1 MTKIAERMEQRN
13 KRSLMH
19 SLSALLKWR
28 PKRFPGKR
36 GSVAILVAFSA
47 PVLIGAIALGI
58 EVSGWT
64 AAEQQLQRT
73 ADAAA
78 IAAALTYIDG
88 SNVRVAATEGAYLA
102 EINGAVG
109 KSPPL
114 WDGTSVITDNM
125 ITISQVNGVVNH
137 GDIAFQAII
146 RRTVPFLLSG
156 IALKGPGKTLS
167 ATAVAEIGI
176 SSTGAQ
182 PCLFTTGGDVNGVTT
197 GTDVTISGNVNI
209 NTNGCSIRSDAS
221 VSLSGNVNITAAAIY
236 ASGTI
241 TSSGNVTV
249 SNTPEYSG
257 VPQMADPFANWSPVQ
272 NALSNAACSGG
283 TAVNISG
290 GSTTLQPWPAT
301 PCYSGIN
308 ASGNASI
315 TLGAGIYYVNGGIN
329 LSGNVIMTG
338 SDVTILSTG
347 TFGSSGNVAITLTA
361 PKDGT
366 TAGIAYASTSS
377 NGSSFSGNQAMSFSG
392 LVYYPNGI
400 LSFSGNAA
408 EGSTGCAEVVAQT
421 VNLSGNVNLAANCSS
436 YGLKPYGSLP
446 TATLV
451 Q

>member
-1 MTKIAERMEQRN
+1 MAKIAERMAQRN
-13 KRSLMH
+13 KRSPGQ

-78 IAAALTYIDG
+78 IAAALTYING
-88 SNVRVAATEGAYLA
+88 SSVQVTATEGAYLA

-109 KSPPL
+109 KSPPQ
-114 WDGTSVITDNM
+114 WDGASVITDNM
-125 ITISQVNGVVNH
+125 ITISKVKGVVNTS
-137 GDIAFQAII
+137 DVAFQAII
-146 RRTVPFLLSG
+146 RKAVPFLLSG

-176 SSTGAQ
+176 TSTGAQ

-197 GTDVTISGNVNI
+197 GTDVTISGSVNL
-209 NTNGCSIRSDAS
+209 NMNNCSIRSDAG
-221 VSLSGNVNITAAAIY
+221 VSLSGSINITAAAIY
-236 ASGTI
+236 ASGAI
-241 TSSGNVTV
+241 TQSGSVTLN
-249 SNTPEYSG
+249 NTPKYSG

-283 TAVNISG
+283 TAVTITSS
-290 GSTTLQPWPAT
+290 GSTTLT
-301 PCYSGIN
+301 PSCYSGIN
-308 ASGNASI
+308 VSGSGSI
-315 TLGAGIYYVNGGIN
+315 TLASGIYYVNGGIN
-329 LSGNVIMTG
+329 LSGSITMTG
-338 SDVTILSTG
+338 SDVTIISTG
-347 TFGSSGNVAITLTA
+347 TFVSSGSVAITLTA

-377 NGSSFSGNQAMSFSG
+377 NGSSFSGSQAMSFSG
-392 LVYYPNGI
+392 LVYYPKGI
-400 LSFSGNAA
+400 LSFSGSAA
-408 EGSTGCAEVVAQT
+408 EGSSGCAEVVAQSVT
-421 VNLSGNVNLAANCSS
+421 LSGSVNLASNCST
-436 YGLKPYGSLP
+436 YGLRPYGSMP
-446 TATLV
+446 TASLV

>member
-1 MTKIAERMEQRN
+1 MAKIAERMAQRN
-13 KRSLMH
+13 KRSPGQ

-78 IAAALTYIDG
+78 IAAALTYING
-88 SNVRVAATEGAYLA
+88 SSVQVAATEGAYLA

-109 KSPPL
+109 KSPPQ
-114 WDGTSVITDNM
+114 WDGASVITDNM
-125 ITISQVNGVVNH
+125 ITISKVKGVVNTS
-137 GDIAFQAII
+137 DVAFQAII
-146 RRTVPFLLSG
+146 RKAVPFLLSG

-176 SSTGAQ
+176 TSTGAQ

-197 GTDVTISGNVNI
+197 GTDVTISGSVNL
-209 NTNGCSIRSDAS
+209 NMNNCSIRSDAG
-221 VSLSGNVNITAAAIY
+221 VSLSGSINITAAAIY
-236 ASGTI
+236 ASGAI
-241 TSSGNVTV
+241 TQSGSVTLN
-249 SNTPEYSG
+249 NTPKYSG

-283 TAVNISG
+283 TAVNINGSG
-290 GSTTLQPWPAT
+290 DTTLQPS
-301 PCYSGIN
+301 CYSGITV
-308 ASGNASI
+308 SGSGSI
-315 TLGAGIYYVNGGIN
+315 TLASGIYYVNGGIN
-329 LSGNVIMTG
+329 LSGSITMTG
-338 SDVTILSTG
+338 SDVTIISTG
-347 TFGSSGNVAITLTA
+347 TFVSSGSVAITLTA

-377 NGSSFSGNQAMSFSG
+377 NGSSFSGSQAMSFSG
-392 LVYYPNGI
+392 LVYYPKGI
-400 LSFSGNAA
+400 LSFSGSAA
-408 EGSTGCAEVVAQT
+408 EGSSGCAEVVAQS
-421 VNLSGNVNLAANCSS
+421 VSLSGSVNLAANCSS